1 MNLFL
6 TAEGALRAPWRLLL
20 WALACVLGYAG
31 AQAILYPLGASAL
44 QSFGVRG
51 VLWPWL
57 QVAGVLLGTLIAF
70 HWFDQGRVGWKDV
83 GLGEASLRARPLLG
97 GFAGG
102 ALAIAIPVLVLS
114 AFGWLR
120 IEAAPAGSSFEVV
133 WRTALVLAPYALYE
147 EVLVRGYALTV
158 IREAAGWRLAL
169 LATSVFFA
177 VMHLWNPGAT
187 ALSFAIVL
195 LAGLWLGAIRL
206 VTGSLYAAWA
216 AHFAW
221 NWVMAAGL
229 HVPVSGIRFPVA
241 DYRLVDAGPDWAT
254 GGTWGPEGGLLA
266 ACGMWGATVWYLT
279 RPEGRLLLRRPRGAE
294 HLTSAARPAGRE
306 ER

>member
-6 TAEGALRAPWRLLL
+6 TADGLLRAPWRLLL
-20 WALACVLGYAG
+20 WILACVLGYTG

-44 QSFGVRG
+44 QSFGIRG
-51 VLWPWL
+51 ILWPWL

-83 GLGEASLRARPLLG
+83 GLGTDALRAKPVLG
-97 GFAGG
+97 GFLGG

-114 AFGWLR
+114 ALGWLR
-120 IEAAPAGSSFEVV
+120 LEDAPDGSSFEVV
-133 WRTALVLAPYALYE
+133 WRTAMILAPYALYE

-158 IREAAGWRLAL
+158 IRQAAGWRLAL
-169 LATSVFFA
+169 LATSLFFA
-177 VMHLWNPGAT
+177 AMHLWNPGAS
-187 ALSFAIVL
+187 ALSFGIVL
-195 LAGLWLGAIRL
+195 LAGLWLGAVRL

-229 HVPVSGIRFPVA
+229 HMPVSGNRFPAA

-266 ACGMWGATVWYLT
+266 AVGMWAAAVWYLT
-279 RPEGRLLLRRPRGAE
+279 RPEGRLLMRRRRGAE
-294 HLTSAARPAGRE
+294 LDTPAPRPIGRE